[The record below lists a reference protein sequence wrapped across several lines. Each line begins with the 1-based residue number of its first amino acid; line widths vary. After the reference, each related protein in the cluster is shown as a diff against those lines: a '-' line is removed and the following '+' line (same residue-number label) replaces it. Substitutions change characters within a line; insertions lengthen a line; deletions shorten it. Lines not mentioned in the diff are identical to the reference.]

1 MAMNFLK
8 AMFGNY
14 SKREVKRVQPIADKV
29 LALEEKY
36 EKMSESEL
44 KNQTALLKER
54 LAAGETLDD
63 ILPDAF
69 AACREAS
76 WRVLGMKHFPVQVIG
91 GIVLHQGRIAEM
103 KTGEGKTLVA
113 TLPAYLNALTGD
125 GVHIVTVNDYLA
137 RRDSE
142 WMGKLY
148 KYLGLTVGLITHD
161 LDNPLRKEAYA
172 ADITYGTNNEL
183 GFDYLRD
190 NMVVYKEQ
198 KVQRGHA
205 FGIVDEVDSIL
216 IDEARTP
223 LIISGQGD
231 KSTDLYEKAD
241 AFAKTLKIERFTE
254 LDAKE
259 DLEEYY
265 AENGI
270 DYVVDEKQKT
280 ATLTQ
285 NGVKKAEEYFG
296 LENLTDPDNLEIQH
310 HVNQA
315 IKANGVMKLDVDY
328 VVKDDEV
335 IIVDEFTGRLMYGRR
350 FNEGLHQA
358 IEAKE
363 GVKVQS
369 ESKTLATITFQN
381 YFRLYNKLSGMTG
394 TGETESEEFQEIYK
408 LDVVEI
414 PTNKPVIRDDLP
426 DSVFKT
432 ERGKFNAVIDQI
444 AEVHEKGQPV
454 LVGTISIEKS
464 ELLSKML
471 KRRGIAH
478 NVLNAKQHEKEAEII
493 AQAGKFGAVT
503 IATNMAGRGTDII
516 LGGNAEYMAK
526 ASMRK
531 QGYPEEM
538 IEEATGYAETD
549 DEEILEARKTF
560 QDLNEKYKEEIKD
573 EADRVREAGGLMIIG
588 TERHESRRIDNQLR
602 GRSGRQGD
610 PGVSR
615 FFLSTEDDLMR
626 LFGGDRMR
634 AMMER
639 MNVEED
645 APIENK
651 MLTSIIES
659 SQEKVE
665 LRNFGIRK
673 DVLQY
678 DDVLN
683 RQREIIYGQRD
694 QVLNGEDLHDTVLK
708 MVSDSIDT
716 SIKHYLPEGPRE
728 NWNYPSLIEYYKGWL
743 ITDEEKYKLDKDE
756 LEEMEA
762 EEIGQHIIDDALEVF
777 KANEELLPA
786 ETIREMERVYLLKA
800 VDTHWM
806 AHIDAMD
813 QLKSGIRLRSYGQHD
828 PVVEYRLEGFDMF
841 DEMIENIREDTMKMM
856 LIMPKRVYEIQKR
869 QEAIEEARKAAE
881 KQAAAAHQVMLNNG
895 EEQPKVNPVQ
905 AALKREQVAKPTKT
919 SGDGTDTANKT
930 VRKGKKIGRNDPCP
944 CGSGKKYKKCCGR
957 DA

>member
-54 LAAGETLDD
+54 LANGETLDD

-148 KYLGLTVGLITHD
+148 KYMGLSVGLITHD

-190 NMVVYKEQ
+190 NMVVYKDQ

-254 LDAKE
+254 LDSKE
-259 DLEEYY
+259 DLEDYY

-296 LENLTDPDNLEIQH
+296 IENLTDPENLELQH

-381 YFRLYNKLSGMTG
+381 YFRLYSKLSGMTG

-414 PTNKPVIRDDLP
+414 PTNKPVIREDLP

-493 AQAGKFGAVT
+493 AQAGKYGAVT

-549 DEEILEARKTF
+549 NEEILEARKTF
-560 QDLNEKYKEEIKD
+560 QELNEQYKEEIKD

-694 QVLNGEDLHDTVLK
+694 QVLDGEDLHETILK

-777 KANEELLPA
+777 KANEELLPSD
-786 ETIREMERVYLLKA
+786 TIREMERVYLLKA

-881 KQAAAAHQVMLNNG
+881 KQAAAAHQVMLNSG
-895 EEQPKVNPVQ
+895 EEQPKANPVQ
-905 AALKREQVAKPTKT
+905 AALKREQVAKPTQT